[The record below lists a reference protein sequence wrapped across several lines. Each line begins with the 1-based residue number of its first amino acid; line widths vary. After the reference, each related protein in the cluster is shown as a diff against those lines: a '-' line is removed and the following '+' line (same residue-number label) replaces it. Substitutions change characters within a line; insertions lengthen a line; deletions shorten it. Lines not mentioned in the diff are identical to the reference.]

1 MPTLVIARALH
12 ARSSGSL
19 TALRIITGLFRGYG
33 LSFLLV
39 GRLVFRLLLRRLFL
53 H

>member
-1 MPTLVIARALH
+1 MPTLVIAHALH

-19 TALRIITGLFRGYG
+19 TALRIITDLFRGYG
-33 LSFLLV
+33 LSLLLV